1 MMKRILSVLFYVIFI
16 SYIVLMLLL
25 LFDRMNMTAV
35 RSINLIPL
43 HTIWGYLSGYDHVS
57 ASIGMDN
64 VLGNIIVFAPYG
76 LYLQVIRKD
85 KRFNISLLQI
95 FLTSVGIEII
105 QFIFNLGAADID
117 DVILNCLGG
126 LIGILLYKIL
136 LKIVKKEDKAKNIIA
151 VFSLVFGLPIICIA
165 FSLLIHNRIK
175 LH

>member
-1 MMKRILSVLFYVIFI
+1 
-16 SYIVLMLLL
+16 MLLL
-25 LFDRMNMTAV
+25 LFYRMNMTAA

-43 HTIWGYLSGYDHVS
+43 HTIWGYFSGGDHVS

-76 LYLQVIRKD
+76 LYIQVIRKD
-85 KRFNISLLQI
+85 KRFNISFLQI
-95 FLTSVGIEII
+95 LLTSAVIEII

-126 LIGILLYKIL
+126 LIGIFLYKIL
-136 LKIVKKEDKAKNIIA
+136 LKIVKEQDKAKNIVT
-151 VFSLVFGLPIICIA
+151 VFSLFVGLPIICIA

-175 LH
+175 IR